1 MTKVAVVIL
10 NFNGENLLRQF
21 LPSVIQHSP
30 QAEIV
35 VADNGSTD
43 DSLAL
48 LKKEFPGV
56 RAVILDKNYG
66 FCGGYNRALQHV
78 NADLYVIL
86 NSDIEVTSNWLIAPL
101 KLLEND
107 KSVAAVQPKI
117 LSYKEKNKFEYA
129 GAAGGFIDTLGYPFC
144 RGRVFDHV
152 EEDRGQYNDERE
164 IFWASGACLIIRSS
178 AFHKFNG
185 FDEDFFAH
193 MEEIDLCWK
202 INRSNQKI
210 FYCGHSTVYHLGA
223 GTLAYDNPRKT
234 FLNFRNG
241 LALIYKHM
249 GSGELVFK
257 LPFRMMMDWLAALIF
272 LLKGKSKNASAV
284 FEAHADFFR
293 QAKKNSVKRRA
304 IVDQYPTYDRRTIHP
319 GLIIFDYFLRK
330 KKTYTI
336 NSPK

>member
-129 GAAGGFIDTLGYPFC
+129 GAGGGFIDTLGYPFC